1 MKIVI
6 IGADGQLGTDLNL
19 QFQNTYEVIPL
30 TQEDIEISD
39 ADCVQSV
46 LKNHNPDVV
55 INTAAFHKVELCE
68 EEPNLSWEVNA
79 LGPKYL
85 AQSCQEISAKLV
97 HISTDYVFDGLKKSP
112 YIEDDL
118 PQPLNVYA
126 NTKLAG
132 EYFVAQETDNYIT
145 ARVSGIYG
153 KARCMAKGSNFI
165 NTMLRLHREGKS
177 LRVVD
182 DEILTPT
189 STVEISRQI
198 DKMIEKDATGL
209 FHVTQEGQCSWH
221 EFASAIFKILGI
233 DINIEP
239 VTVDTFPSPIKR
251 PHYSVLEN
259 KHLKDLD
266 INIMQDWKSALK
278 EFLTTTPLEDL

>member
-1 MKIVI
+1 MKVMI
-6 IGADGQLGTDLNL
+6 IGADGQLGTDLN
-19 QFQNTYEVIPL
+19 QHFQKNHDVIPL

-39 ADCVQSV
+39 FDSVQTV
-46 LKNHNPDVV
+46 LRKHNPDVV

-79 LGPKYL
+79 LGPKYH
-85 AQSCQEISAKLV
+85 AKTCQDISAKCV
-97 HISTDYVFDGLKKSP
+97 HISTDYVFDGLKQSP
-112 YIEDDL
+112 YTEEDL
-118 PQPLNVYA
+118 PRPLNVYA

-132 EYFVAQETDNYIT
+132 EYFVSQETDNYIV

-153 KARCMAKGSNFI
+153 RARCMAKGGNFI
-165 NTMLRLHREGKS
+165 NTMLRLYREGKH
-177 LRVVD
+177 LRVVE

-189 STVEISRQI
+189 STVEIARQL

-221 EFASAIFKILGI
+221 AFASAIFEILGI
-233 DINIEP
+233 DIDIEP
-239 VTVDTFPSPIKR
+239 VTVDTFPSTIKR

-259 KHLKDLD
+259 KHLKELN

-278 EFLTTTPLEDL
+278 EFLTQTPLEDL